1 MSCTLWPDQCTFIF
15 IVHSSEKGGEEGTYP
30 EEWEIEATTEVSRG
44 ECSLFLQSLKYCSNT
59 RSWHA
64 PSFVFCGSHSYK
76 AIQLISQR
84 MKRWTQIISFSLFFT
99 ARRALFINNN
109 AMIKWHDTQIVVAWR
124 TLSAWINW
132 CNLVLFSECLCEE
145 ANLNKYI
152 CSQVCASNSSS
163 VEWL

>member
-1 MSCTLWPDQCTFIF
+1 MESEILKQTLNSIGVNAARFCNLWQ
-15 IVHSSEKGGEEGTYP
+15 IVDTREADMHPFFWCVISDLITTRQFNWTNISKDEK
-30 EEWEIEATTEVSRG
+30 VN
-44 ECSLFLQSLKYCSNT
+44 K
-59 RSWHA
+59 
-64 PSFVFCGSHSYK
+64 
-76 AIQLISQR
+76 
-84 MKRWTQIISFSLFFT
+84 IISFSLFFT

-109 AMIKWHDTQIVVAWR
+109 AMIKWHDTQIVVACR

>member
-15 IVHSSEKGGEEGTYP
+15 IVHSSEKEEKKELIQKSERLKQPLKSVGVSAACFCNLWNIVQTQ
-30 EEWEIEATTEVSRG
+30 EAG
-44 ECSLFLQSLKYCSNT
+44 MHLLLF
-59 RSWHA
+59 
-64 PSFVFCGSHSYK
+64 FCGSHSYK

-132 CNLVLFSECLCEE
+132 CNLVLFYECF
-145 ANLNKYI
+145 K
-152 CSQVCASNSSS
+152 SKQVHLLPSMCK
-163 VEWL
+163 